1 MAQSRAKQ
9 VTGALAEATGRSD
22 EELRLALTVAAVLGA
37 VFAALRFL
45 NFLAE
50 LGSRIR
56 RH

>member
-1 MAQSRAKQ
+1 MAKSRTKQ

-22 EELRLALTVAAVLGA
+22 EELRLALTVAAVLA
-37 VFAALRFL
+37 ALFAGLRFL

>member
-37 VFAALRFL
+37 VFAALRFV